1 MTEFADQLVNLYQ
14 ALAGVKSQV
23 LMSVFGYQPVCKH
36 NPSCSQYTRK
46 MIRERGTIIGLLAGM
61 YRIIRCW

>member
-1 MTEFADQLVNLYQ
+1 MAVFAEQLISFYQ
-14 ALAGVKSQV
+14 AMAGVKSQI
-23 LMSVFGYQPVCKH
+23 LMATFGYQPVCKH

-46 MIRERGTIIGLLAGM
+46 MIRERGTIIGLLAGI